1 MQEYASK
8 NIRNIVVMGHG
19 QVGKTSL
26 LDACLFKTGAVSRV
40 GRVDDGTSVY
50 DTEPEETARRFSIT
64 SKLAAMEWQDC
75 KLNFLDTPG
84 YPDFL
89 SEVRGAMLAA
99 DSALIVISAPDGIQ
113 VETEK
118 DWRLAEQAQ
127 MPRAIF
133 LNKMDREHAD
143 FRSVVDE
150 LRVRFGKGVVPVQLP
165 IGAGR
170 TFQGTL
176 DLLSLSAKIM
186 THDAELLE
194 TKVPEFMEDEVAEAR
209 QALVEA
215 LADYDDSLLEKF
227 LNGDDIPE
235 EDIGKA
241 LTEGVVAGKVFPLFC
256 GSAAMV
262 LGVRKFMNGM
272 VAYMPEPQNVKIG
285 TEQKTGDI
293 IERRARDPF
302 SAQVFKTV
310 MQTSGRVSYM
320 RIWSGA
326 ARGDSSAANPSRSV
340 IERFGGFYTTIAG
353 RKEKLTQAVAG
364 DIVAT
369 TKLTDTRTGDTLC
382 DKDHMIRYEAP
393 YYPLSMLIMAAHAA
407 SKEDEERVI
416 TALSKEQES
425 DPTLTVE
432 RNAETN
438 DILVRALG
446 EVQLDIVKERIK
458 RKTKLEITFSAPTI
472 PLRETIRKKA
482 AAEGKHKKQSG
493 GHGQYGHVFL
503 ELTPLEPGT
512 GNTFTDAV
520 VGGAVPRTFIPAV
533 EKGAME
539 TLAQGVIAGYPVV
552 DVNVKLTDGSYH
564 TVDSSE
570 ASFKTAAAI
579 AIKKAVKEA
588 DPVLLEPIFNVRISA
603 PEYFMGE
610 VMGQLNARRA
620 KIMGMENDGRDM
632 SEIHAQIPALE
643 LFRYATDL
651 RAQTRGRGSF
661 SVEFSHYEEM
671 PEKIAEQYIGKQE
684 DAK

>member
-1 MQEYASK
+1 MQEYARK
-8 NIRNIVVMGHG
+8 NIRNIVVLGHG

-40 GRVDDGTSVY
+40 GRVDEGTSIY

-99 DSALIVISAPDGIQ
+99 DNALIVISAPDGIQ

-118 DWRLAEQAQ
+118 VWRLAEQQQ
-127 MPRAIF
+127 MPRAIYI
-133 LNKMDREHAD
+133 NKMDREHAD
-143 FRSVVDE
+143 FKSVVEE
-150 LRVRFGKGVVPVQLP
+150 LRVRFGKGVVPVQMP
-165 IGAGR
+165 IGEGR
-170 TFQGTL
+170 TFQGTI
-176 DLLSLSAKIM
+176 DLLTLSGRIM
-186 THDAELLE
+186 SHDAEHLD
-194 TKVPEFMEDEVAEAR
+194 TTVPEYMAADVETAR

-215 LADYDDSLLEKF
+215 LADFDDTLLEKF
-227 LNGDDIPE
+227 LNGEDIPE

-241 LTEGVVAGKVFPLFC
+241 LTEGVAAGKVFPVFC

-262 LGVRKFMNGM
+262 LGIRKFMNGM
-272 VAYMPEPQNVKIG
+272 VAYMPEPQTVKIG
-285 TEQKTGDI
+285 TDQKTGDI
-293 IERRARDPF
+293 VERRANEAF

-310 MQTSGRVSYM
+310 VEPSGRVSYL
-320 RIWSGA
+320 RIWSGEA
-326 ARGDSSAANPSRSV
+326 SGDMSAANPTRSV
-340 IERFGGFYTTIAG
+340 VERFGGFFTTIAG
-353 RKEKLTQAVAG
+353 RKEKLSRAMAG
-364 DIVAT
+364 DIVGT
-369 TKLTDTRTGDTLC
+369 TKLADTRTGDTLC
-382 DKDHMIRYEAP
+382 DKDAMIRYEAP
-393 YYPLSMLIMAAHAA
+393 DYPLSMLIMAAHATK
-407 SKEDEERVI
+407 KEDEEKVVA
-416 TALSKEQES
+416 ALEKEQIS
-425 DPTLTVE
+425 DQTLTVE
-432 RNAETN
+432 RNKETKE
-438 DILVRALG
+438 ILVRALG
-446 EVQLDIVKERIK
+446 EVQIDILKERVK
-458 RKTKLEITFSAPTI
+458 RKTKLDVVFSAPAI

-482 AAEGKHKKQSG
+482 TAEGKHKKQSG

-503 ELTPLEPGT
+503 ELTPLAPGS
-512 GNTFTDAV
+512 GNTFTDAI
-520 VGGAVPRTFIPAV
+520 VGGAVPKTFIPAV

-579 AIKKAVKEA
+579 AIKKAVLEA
-588 DPVLLEPIFNVRISA
+588 SPVLLEPIFNVRISA

-632 SEIHAQIPALE
+632 SEIKAQIPALE

-671 PEKIAEQYIGKQE
+671 PQKEAEKYIKKKDE
-684 DAK
+684 K